1 MNKATIL
8 VSAVLGIFLGTSIG
22 IAQASSNT
30 VPVTTPVE
38 VPAAHVEVT
47 ENVILMNEVT
57 ITVPKKSLHAVNRVP
72 SKPAKQWTCQ
82 VENLQMESGSPVRYC
97 FWK

>member
-22 IAQASSNT
+22 IAQASDA
-30 VPVTTPVE
+30 PVSTPVE

-47 ENVILMNEVT
+47 NNPILLEEVT
-57 ITVPKKSLHAVNRVP
+57 IIGKRPALHAVKRGH
-72 SKPAKQWTCQ
+72 AKVLVCTGFRDLEQGFGQVKTC
-82 VENLQMESGSPVRYC
+82 E
-97 FWK
+97 WK

>member
-22 IAQASSNT
+22 IAQASDA
-30 VPVTTPVE
+30 PVSTPVE

-47 ENVILMNEVT
+47 NNPVILEEVT
-57 ITVPKKSLHAVNRVP
+57 IIGKRPVHHAAAGGH
-72 SKPAKQWTCQ
+72 AKVLVCTPFKDLEQGFGQVKTC
-82 VENLQMESGSPVRYC
+82 E
-97 FWK
+97 WK